1 MTESEETLSLKMNI
15 YGILHGHFIF
25 LLNKVYRFSVYF
37 GDSDGKESAYNAG
50 DPGSF
55 HGSGRSLGE
64 GNGYQLQYSCL
75 ENFMERSL
83 EGYSLWRCIES
94 DTTERLIFFTFHFVS
109 YMEGLVLLPNIW
121 SNKVVMSKRRKNI
134 GKWRKKC
141 LKEII

>member
-55 HGSGRSLGE
+55 PGSGRSLGE

-83 EGYSLWRCIES
+83 HRVGHDWATNI
-94 DTTERLIFFTFHFVS
+94 FHFS
-109 YMEGLVLLPNIW
+109 L
-121 SNKVVMSKRRKNI
+121 
-134 GKWRKKC
+134 C
-141 LKEII
+141 LIYGRTSPFA